1 MAGCW
6 CSGGTRGGRARSYWA
21 RSRGGTGGSPRP
33 APLTSSRP
41 RAFGGAWRA
50 TALGSCWTALL
61 VAVVVLVVVVAAA
74 VVVVAVVVVVIVVVA
89 AVVEVKVMVVK
100 GAEVVAAAVTAIQVP
115 ALHLR
120 LRRR

>member
-6 CSGGTRGGRARSYWA
+6 CSGGTRGGHARSYWA

-50 TALGSCWTALL
+50 TVLGSCWTALL
-61 VAVVVLVVVVAAA
+61 VAVVVLVVVVA
-74 VVVVAVVVVVIVVVA
+74 VVVVVVIVVVA

-115 ALHLR
+115 ALHSR
-120 LRRR
+120 PRRR